1 MYTNTTDSSVKL
13 GDPFIVYDETN
24 SKFYAYGTTG
34 QVSAKG
40 FYVYESTDLTT
51 WSNPKTCFRRDPN
64 WEKEETGYQ
73 GNTWCTAALWAPEVI
88 YDEDTHLY
96 YMFYSAKWGDVA
108 KYYNDERDTYYFLYA
123 SVATCATPNGTFTEY
138 SSASKTT
145 LEPLICFEDHYN
157 EIPVAMRSTI
167 TGRDGKTGFIK
178 VIDASPFVD
187 PVSGKKY
194 LYLIADGY
202 ADYTDSSFVMAMEM
216 EDWVTPKYE
225 TLTRITT
232 YGKTTPG
239 GSTNISEGQK
249 INEGCSVYYHDGYYY
264 LTFSTY
270 SYQNT
275 SYQVRQAISTN
286 PLGTFTKVQPADGGV
301 VIKSTDAT
309 ISQSTGHSS
318 FLQLGNEL
326 YVVYHAYLNDTDYEG
341 GRRPALDKATFVD
354 LGNGVPVLK
363 VNGPT
368 TTPQIKPEILTGYKN
383 IAPEATITTSII
395 ESDKSYLNDDFIPL
409 FDNGYE
415 YVVSSGK
422 TTITLSFDSYK
433 EIQGI
438 LVYNSK
444 SVDYRFSSIETIS
457 LNCSNKVS
465 TYSNLAYDA
474 SAYERNNKDALDA
487 ALILNCYGEKA
498 NTITITFNE
507 DDHIAI
513 PEIIVLGK

>member
-1 MYTNTTDSSVKL
+1 MYTNTTDSSVRL
-13 GDPFIVYDETN
+13 GDPFIVYDDAA

-51 WSNPKTCFRRDPN
+51 WSNPTVCFRRDPA
-64 WEKEETGYQ
+64 WDSTGQ

-108 KYYNDERDTYYFLYA
+108 KYYHDEKDDYYFMYI
-123 SVATCATPNGTFTEY
+123 SVATCDTPNGTYTEY
-138 SSASKTT
+138 SSADKTT
-145 LEPLICFEDHYN
+145 LEPLICFEDHN
-157 EIPVAMRSTI
+157 DEIPLAMRSI
-167 TGRDGKTGFIK
+167 YTGRDGKAGFIK

-187 PVSGKKY
+187 PVTGKKY
-194 LYLIADGY
+194 LYLIADVN
-202 ADYTDSSFVMAMEM
+202 ADYTENSFVMGMEM

-225 TLTRITT
+225 TLTRITEFE
-232 YGKTTPG
+232 KTTPG
-239 GSTNISEGQK
+239 GSTSISEGQR

-270 SYQNT
+270 IYKNT
-275 SYQVRQAISTN
+275 SYQVRQAIATS

-301 VIKSTDAT
+301 VIKSTDDL

-318 FLQLGNEL
+318 FLQLGDEL
-326 YVVYHAYLNDTDYEG
+326 YVVYHAYLNDVDYEG
-341 GRRPALDKATFVD
+341 GRRPALDKASFVD
-354 LGNGVPVLK
+354 LGTGVPLLK

-368 TTPQIKPEILTGYKN
+368 TTPQVKPEILTGYKN
-383 IAPEATITTSII
+383 IAPEATITTSVA

-433 EIQGI
+433 DIQGI
-438 LVYNSK
+438 LVYNSR
-444 SVDYRFSSIETIS
+444 SASYRFSSIESIS
-457 LNCSNKVS
+457 LSGLNKTR
-465 TYSNLAYDA
+465 TYSNLVYDA
-474 SAYERNNKDALDA
+474 SAYRRNNKDALDA
-487 ALILNCYGEKA
+487 ALIVNCHGKQVNA
-498 NTITITFNE
+498 ITITFNE
-507 DDHIAI
+507 DEHIAI